1 MGKDTIKKI
10 AFLFA
15 PAILFITPLNSFAI
29 EALLMDT
36 FVEITIKDKRD
47 DSKKLERGVEILMK
61 NLEKKFNY
69 YEPESEISRINR
81 ISPGERYAVSK
92 KMYEALAIAKKI
104 NNATHGAFDVALGT
118 GIWSL
123 DSGTREIFF
132 DTENVNLNLGGLAK
146 GFIVDEGIKFL
157 AERGVENAMI
167 NAGGDLYCL
176 GDSGRDA
183 SGWNIGIRDPFELER
198 VIASFTVRN
207 EGVATSGD
215 YERHGHIVDPNTGEV
230 AKKKAESVTVVA
242 KNCATS
248 DALATALYVLGPEE
262 GLLTIKGIKGAE
274 CYIIGKNG
282 EIYASS
288 GFKQMDL
295 TKVEQ

>member
-1 MGKDTIKKI
+1 MGKGTIKKI

-15 PAILFITPLNSFAI
+15 PAILFVTPLNSFAI

-36 FVEITIKDKRD
+36 FVEIIIKDKRA
-47 DSKKLERGVEILMK
+47 DSKKLEREAEALMK

-69 YEPESEISRINR
+69 HEPESEISRINR
-81 ISPGERYAVSK
+81 ISPGERFAVSEN
-92 KMYEALAIAKKI
+92 MYDALTIAKKI
-104 NNATHGAFDVALGT
+104 NKATHGAFDAALGT

-123 DSGTREIFF
+123 DPGTREIFF
-132 DTENVNLNLGGLAK
+132 DTESVNLNLGGFAK

-157 AERGVENAMI
+157 AARGVENAMI

-176 GDSGRDA
+176 GDSDGEA
-183 SGWNIGIRDPFELER
+183 GGWNIGIRDPLEPKR
-198 VIASFTVRN
+198 IIASFTVRN

-215 YERHGHIVDPNTGEV
+215 YERHGHIVDPHTGEV

-242 KNCATS
+242 KDCAIS
-248 DALATALYVLGPEE
+248 DALATALYILGPEE
-262 GLLTIKGIKGAE
+262 GLSTVEAIKGAE

-282 EIYASS
+282 ETYVSS
-288 GFKQMDL
+288 GFKQMGL
-295 TKVEQ
+295 TKVGQ